1 MMNVRSISNVPR
13 VTVKTNI
20 FSREPYLFFGI
31 IDRFTGRTIEQSSS
45 YGKHYL
51 YVAYNSG
58 FGNSKKAMFK
68 KFKNNDNGYSIV
80 ITPEH
85 EYIREVYITGIAKN
99 YLIEL
104 RDFITEQRTTLNDP
118 TFCNTIYTA
127 VEAELQRKQQNQ

>member
-1 MMNVRSISNVPR
+1 MMEDRSILNVPP

-31 IDRFTGRTIEQSSS
+31 INRFRRTIENSSS
-45 YGKHYL
+45 YGKHYF

-68 KFKNNDNGYSIV
+68 KFNNPDNGYSMV

-85 EYIREVYITGIAKN
+85 EHIHEVHITGIQN
-99 YLIEL
+99 DYLIGL
-104 RDFITEQRTTLNDP
+104 RDFIIQQRTELNDP
-118 TFCNTIYTA
+118 TFCNTIYNA
-127 VEAELQRKQQNQ
+127 VIEQTGPPQ

>member
-1 MMNVRSISNVPR
+1 MRDRSILNVPS

-31 IDRFTGRTIEQSSS
+31 IDRFRRTIENLSS
-45 YGKHYL
+45 YGKHYF

-68 KFKNNDNGYSIV
+68 KFNNPDNGYSMV

-85 EYIREVYITGIAKN
+85 EHIHEVYITGIQN
-99 YLIEL
+99 DYLIEL
-104 RDFITEQRTTLNDP
+104 RDFIIQQSNKLNDP
-118 TFCNTIYTA
+118 TFCNTILTA
-127 VEAELQRKQQNQ
+127 VIGVVGPPQQNNQ